1 MEKSDPT
8 FQHDARYIA
17 IRNVTLVGV
26 IINLVLAIVKIVF
39 GTIGHSQA
47 LVADGLDSLSDLIS
61 DGVTLVAAKLSHRKA
76 DEQHPYGYA
85 RFETVATILI
95 GVLLMGVAGWMASAA
110 TQRLFLPAIPHPSP
124 MTLAVAVV
132 AILSKEALFQ
142 YTSYV
147 AEKIRS
153 QMVRAN
159 AWHHRS
165 DAIASVIVFI
175 GIVGSMAGLL
185 WLDAVAALV
194 VSLMIL
200 NVGWELAWRGTNQ
213 LTDKSV
219 SPETLQRIKD
229 IIKSVDGVRT
239 LHKLRSRSMGE
250 KAFMDVHIL
259 VNPFISVSEGHH
271 IGEIV
276 EMRLINEIEELADVT
291 VHIDPENDEQVMP
304 SLALPL
310 RQEIIEYL
318 QNHCWRTLEAHQA
331 IERIALHYLA
341 GKITVEIYLPLEVT
355 KDLAQAQ
362 DLAQQFIELATR
374 EDKIHAVKV
383 YFS

>member
-1 MEKSDPT
+1 MEKSEST
-8 FQHDARYIA
+8 LHHDARYIT
-17 IRNVTLVGV
+17 IRNVTLIGV
-26 IINLVLAIVKIVF
+26 IVNLVLAIVKIIF
-39 GTIGHSQA
+39 GTLGHSHA

-61 DGVTLVAAKLSHRKA
+61 DGVTLAAAKLSNRKA
-76 DEQHPYGYA
+76 DEQRPYGYA

-95 GVLLMGVAGWMASAA
+95 GVLLMGVAGWMASSA
-110 TQRLFLPAIPHPSP
+110 TQRLFLTAIPHPSP

-165 DAIASVIVFI
+165 DAISSVIVFI

-185 WLDAVAALV
+185 WLDAVAAMM

-200 NVGWELAWRGTNQ
+200 NVGGELVWRGMNQ
-213 LTDKSV
+213 LTDKGL
-219 SPETLQRIKD
+219 SPETLQQIKA

-239 LHKLRSRSMGE
+239 LHRLRSRYMGE

-271 IGEIV
+271 IGEVV

-291 VHIDPENDEQVMP
+291 VHIDPENDEQTTP
-304 SLALPL
+304 SLTLPL
-310 RQEIIEYL
+310 RQEITEYL
-318 QNHCWRTLEAHQA
+318 QNYCWRNLESHQA

>member
-1 MEKSDPT
+1 MEKSDST
-8 FQHDARYIA
+8 LHHDARYIS
-17 IRNVTLVGV
+17 IRNVTLIGV
-26 IINLVLAIVKIVF
+26 VVNLVLAIVKIVF
-39 GTIGHSQA
+39 GTLGHSHA

-61 DGVTLVAAKLSHRKA
+61 DGVTLAAAKLSNRKA

-95 GVLLMGVAGWMASAA
+95 GVLLMGVAGWMASTA

-132 AILSKEALFQ
+132 AILSKEVLFQ

-165 DAIASVIVFI
+165 DAISSVIVFI

-185 WLDAVAALV
+185 WLDAVAAMV

-200 NVGWELAWRGTNQ
+200 NVGGELVWRGMNQ
-213 LTDKSV
+213 LTDKGL
-219 SPETLQRIKD
+219 SPETLQRIKEV
-229 IIKSVDGVRT
+229 IKSVDGVRT
-239 LHKLRSRSMGE
+239 LHRLRSRYMGE

-291 VHIDPENDEQVMP
+291 VHIDPENDEQVTP
-304 SLALPL
+304 SLTLPL
-310 RQEIIEYL
+310 RQEIAEYL
-318 QNHCWRTLEAHQA
+318 QNYCWRNLEAHQA